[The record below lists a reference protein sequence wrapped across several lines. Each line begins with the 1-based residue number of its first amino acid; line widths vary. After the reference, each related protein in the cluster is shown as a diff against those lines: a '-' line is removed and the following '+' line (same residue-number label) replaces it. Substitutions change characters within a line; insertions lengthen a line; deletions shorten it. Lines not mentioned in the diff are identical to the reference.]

1 MSKTKEAP
9 TPEAAPSET
18 EKLQRGTIVLNA
30 PTREGLAQKFEE
42 LKSAYS
48 KEEVTIMSGAV
59 AQNACGSYD
68 LRIDII

>member
-1 MSKTKEAP
+1 MSKTNA
-9 TPEAAPSET
+9 TQTAEAATKET
-18 EKLQRGTIVLNA
+18 EKLQRGTITLNA
-30 PTREGLAQKFEE
+30 PTREGLAQKFDE

-48 KEEVTIMSGAV
+48 KENVTIMSGAV